1 MAQHPVAVP
10 VTMQSF
16 DLGVTFR
23 QSNRSAQFLAEQGGE
38 EAPPEEELTRRRYL
52 ETGRL
57 LHRVLQSIRVH
68 DDVDSVLDSFERQGL
83 ISRTAPDGTEVAVP
97 RASME
102 RWVLQ
107 GLRNPLV
114 SDWFQPHWQL
124 FNECSIVSLD
134 DQGVPQV
141 HRPDRV
147 MVSADGLR
155 IVVVDFKFGA
165 DRPEYQQQV
174 LGYMRLLQQMS
185 PQAQVEGYLWFVY
198 SGRVEHVGEK
208 SSPSPRNS
216 RKSDS
221 GQLTLDF

>member
-1 MAQHPVAVP
+1 
-10 VTMQSF
+10 
-16 DLGVTFR
+16 
-23 QSNRSAQFLAEQGGE
+23 
-38 EAPPEEELTRRRYL
+38 
-52 ETGRL
+52 
-57 LHRVLQSIRVH
+57 
-68 DDVDSVLDSFERQGL
+68 
-83 ISRTAPDGTEVAVP
+83 
-97 RASME
+97 
-102 RWVLQ
+102 
-107 GLRNPLV
+107 
-114 SDWFQPHWQL
+114 
-124 FNECSIVSLD
+124 
-134 DQGVPQV
+134 
-141 HRPDRV
+141 